1 MRKTIYFATTSQ
13 GKLNET
19 RKLLGIEVKGCG
31 LEIDEIQS
39 LDPETVASK
48 KAASYFQEIKKPL
61 LVEDVSLTF
70 EALKTL
76 PGTYINDFFKAL
88 GNEGLVDLLCNT
100 SNRKA
105 IAQTTLVFIDDER
118 KSHIFI
124 GITKGEIASV
134 PKGSSGFGWD
144 PIFIPNG
151 ETRTFAE
158 MSEKEKA
165 KYSMRTKALAKF
177 KTWLEGK

>member
-1 MRKTIYFATTSQ
+1 MRKTIYFATTSR

-19 RKLLGIEVKGCG
+19 RKLLGIDIQGCG

-48 KAASYFQEIKKPL
+48 KAASYFKELKKPI

-70 EALKTL
+70 EALKSL
-76 PGTYINDFFKAL
+76 PGTYVNDFFKVL
-88 GNEGLVDLLCNT
+88 GNQGLVDLLGNT

-105 IAQTTLVFIDDER
+105 VAQTTLVFIDDEG
-118 KSHIFI
+118 KPQIFI
-124 GITKGEIASV
+124 GITEGEIASA
-134 PKGSSGFGWD
+134 PKGSNGFGWD

-158 MSEKEKA
+158 MSEREKA
-165 KYSMRTKALAKF
+165 KFSMRAKALAKF
-177 KTWLEGK
+177 KIWLEGK